1 MSLHTC
7 HSIEKQNLRNFR
19 LRCLDF
25 YIESASQL
33 LYRFNLTDSLLES
46 LKALDP
52 QCILMKT
59 IPSIALLASKFPN
72 LVPENDLNTID
83 TEWHLLRNT
92 EINVQGDTWKFW
104 MEVKSMKKG
113 DGTPLFPMVGNFMT
127 KLLCLPHSSA
137 SVERVF
143 SQINLLKTKTRNSL
157 NTDTLIEMI
166 MLGETLKIQ
175 HQTILKIH
183 QHT

>member
-1 MSLHTC
+1 M
-7 HSIEKQNLRNFR
+7 EKQDLINFR

-33 LYRFNLTDSLLES
+33 LHRFNLTDPLLES

-52 QCILMKT
+52 QCILRKT
-59 IPSIALLASKFPN
+59 TPSIAPLASKFPN

-83 TEWHLLRNT
+83 TEWRLLRNT
-92 EINVQGDTWKFW
+92 KMNVQGDTCAWKFW

-113 DGTPLFPMVGNFMT
+113 DGTSLFPLVGNFMT

-143 SQINLLKTKTRNSL
+143 FSNQSLENKNKKFTEHRHINWNDSC
-157 NTDTLIEMI
+157 
-166 MLGETLKIQ
+166 
-175 HQTILKIH
+175 
-183 QHT
+183 